1 VRSASLSGNGLF
13 YGGDSGDDVSFPD
26 SQIPAGLDMSA
37 RFDLVGPAYFST
49 IGIPIL
55 SGRDVEPRDS
65 TGVRPCWLNQTM
77 ARHFFQ
83 KDSPIGRRMVIH
95 YSFGDGECEIRGV
108 VADARANSLRAELKP
123 RFYQPFFGDITK
135 PTSAVIE
142 LRVAGEPAAVS
153 GDVRRVIHDV
163 NEALPSPRFH
173 TVPELIDLGLV
184 QDRLTA
190 RLSSLFGALALLL
203 AAIGLYGVLSYSV
216 TRRVGEIGVRMALG
230 AERVNILTLVLGE
243 ALLITGIGAVVGLV
257 GALGATRLVSTM
269 LFGLSARD
277 PLALSG
283 GLALLLVTAVL
294 AATMPA
300 WRASRIDP
308 IQALRSE

>member
-1 VRSASLSGNGLF
+1 
-13 YGGDSGDDVSFPD
+13 
-26 SQIPAGLDMSA
+26 
-37 RFDLVGPAYFST
+37 
-49 IGIPIL
+49 
-55 SGRDVEPRDS
+55 
-65 TGVRPCWLNQTM
+65 
-77 ARHFFQ
+77 
-83 KDSPIGRRMVIH
+83 
-95 YSFGDGECEIRGV
+95 
-108 VADARANSLRAELKP
+108 LKP
-123 RFYQPFFGDITK
+123 RFYQPFFGAITK
-135 PTSAVIE
+135 PTTQPTSAVIE
-142 LRVAGEPAAVS
+142 LRVVGEPAAVS
-153 GDVRRVIHDV
+153 GDVRRIMHDV
-163 NEALPSPRFH
+163 DAALPTPRFH
-173 TVPELIDLGLV
+173 TVPELTDLELV
-184 QDRLTA
+184 RDRLTA

-257 GALGATRLVSTM
+257 GALGATRLVGTL

-283 GLALLLVTAVL
+283 GLALLLVAAVL

>member
-1 VRSASLSGNGLF
+1 VR
-13 YGGDSGDDVSFPD
+13 
-26 SQIPAGLDMSA
+26 
-37 RFDLVGPAYFST
+37 
-49 IGIPIL
+49 
-55 SGRDVEPRDS
+55 
-65 TGVRPCWLNQTM
+65 
-77 ARHFFQ
+77 
-83 KDSPIGRRMVIH
+83 
-95 YSFGDGECEIRGV
+95 
-108 VADARANSLRAELKP
+108 
-123 RFYQPFFGDITK
+123 
-135 PTSAVIE
+135 
-142 LRVAGEPAAVS
+142 
-153 GDVRRVIHDV
+153 
-163 NEALPSPRFH
+163 
-173 TVPELIDLGLV
+173 
-184 QDRLTA
+184 DRLTA

-257 GALGATRLVSTM
+257 GALGATRLVGTL

-283 GLALLLVTAVL
+283 GLALLLVAAVL